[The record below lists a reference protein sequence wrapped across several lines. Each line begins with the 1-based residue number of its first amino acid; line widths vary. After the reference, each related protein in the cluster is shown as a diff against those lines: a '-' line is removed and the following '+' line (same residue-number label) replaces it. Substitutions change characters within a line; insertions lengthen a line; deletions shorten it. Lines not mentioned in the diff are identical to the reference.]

1 MKTESHADVVQQYHR
16 QVQSLLCRITKS
28 QMTAI
33 REAAELVAD
42 TVQRDG
48 IVYAFGSGHS
58 SMAAVELY
66 YRAGGLANFDIID
79 DRTFGRAER
88 LPGYADSL
96 LDAYPISSAD
106 LLIIVSNSGR
116 NAAPVEMALGA
127 RRRGIVTIGITSL
140 GHSRSIVSR
149 APGGQRL
156 FEICDVVIDS
166 CVPRGDATVEIAPPS
181 GFRVCPASTLAA
193 IFIANCISGTAAGIL
208 LERGVEPP
216 VFCSAN
222 LDEGDQRNRELIDF
236 VRRRIRGL

>member
-1 MKTESHADVVQQYHR
+1 MKTESPANVGQQYYR
-16 QVQSLLCRITKS
+16 QVQSLLCRIVES
-28 QMTAI
+28 QMAAI
-33 REAAELVAD
+33 RGAAELVAD

-48 IVYAFGSGHS
+48 IIYGFGRGHS

-66 YRAGGLANFDIID
+66 YRAGSLVNFDIIE

-88 LPGYADSL
+88 LPGYAESL

-140 GHSRSIVSR
+140 GHSRSIGSR
-149 APGGQRL
+149 APGGRRL
-156 FEICDVVIDS
+156 FEICDLVIDS
-166 CVPRGDATVEIAPPS
+166 CVPPGDATVEIGPP
-181 GFRVCPASTLAA
+181 GAVRVCPASTLAA
-193 IFIANCISGTAAGIL
+193 IFIANCISGTAASIL
-208 LERGVEPP
+208 LARGVEPP

-222 LDEGDQRNRELIDF
+222 LDGSDQRNRKLIDF
-236 VRRRIRGL
+236 MRRRIRGL